1 MDYNEKLVGEAITA
15 HYETCLEKHKGSLLE
30 VDWTNKEAAIS
41 RYWAFMRHVP
51 DGIWDGMV
59 LDFGCGTGRL
69 CEYLRFPM
77 RDRRLAYAGCDSSL
91 NMVVEANKK
100 FGDLHN
106 FFHLPVGQ
114 ELEWDYDYIVCNG
127 TFTEKRDASWI
138 EMMDYVKSTLSMLLK
153 HTRSTLIVNF
163 MNFHSLPIAKHR
175 EEMFFVKLNE
185 VADLCEYLGVKKYT
199 IDASYLPYEFIVRMD
214 K

>member
-30 VDWTNKEAAIS
+30 VDWTNEDAANK
-41 RYWAFMRHVP
+41 RYQAFMSHIP
-51 DGIWDGMV
+51 DSSGIL

-69 CEYLRFPM
+69 SEYLWYPM
-77 RDRRLAYAGCDSSL
+77 RDTTLTYVGYDSSL
-91 NMVVEANKK
+91 NMVEEANNRYGSK
-100 FGDLHN
+100 
-106 FFHLPVGQ
+106 FFHFPVGE
-114 ELEWDYDYIVCNG
+114 ELKNDYKYTLCNG
-127 TFTEKRDASWI
+127 VFTEKRDASWI

-163 MNFHSLPIAKHR
+163 MNFHSLPVEKQR
-175 EEMFFVKLNE
+175 EEMFFVKLSQ
-185 VADLCEYLGVKKYT
+185 VADLCEYLGIKKYT